1 MSDDPDD
8 LAVLRLL
15 HDEYAR
21 SILTATSQESLSAQ
35 ELAEACD
42 ASLTTVYRRV
52 DDLVAQGLV
61 TEATELDPSG
71 NHYTTYEAAVEHI
84 DIDIENGALNVT
96 ITQQSD
102 VADRFT
108 RVWEDI
114 RRGDK

>member
-1 MSDDPDD
+1 VSEDDDA
-8 LAVLRLL
+8 AVFRLL

-21 SILTATSQESLSAQ
+21 SILTATSRGAMSAR
-35 ELAEACD
+35 ELAEVCES
-42 ASLTTVYRRV
+42 SLPTVYRRV
-52 DDLVAQGLV
+52 DDMVSHGLLV
-61 TEATELDPSG
+61 EETELDPAG

-84 DIDIENGALNVT
+84 DIDIENGEIDVT

-114 RRGDK
+114 RRGDE

>member
-8 LAVLRLL
+8 TAVFRLL

-21 SILTATSQESLSAQ
+21 SILTATSREAMSAR
-35 ELAEACD
+35 ELADTCD
-42 ASLTTVYRRV
+42 ASLPTIYRRV

-61 TEATELDPSG
+61 VEETELDPAG
-71 NHYTTYEAAVEHI
+71 NHYTTYAAAVEHI
-84 DIDIENGALNVT
+84 DIDIENGEIDVT

-114 RRGDK
+114 RRGDE